1 MTALAI
7 LAVFAATAGWYF
19 WRDHRLN
26 TPSAQWPAMKTVLGL
41 KYEAD
46 PPRLGG
52 AWNGRKVAL
61 EAVDGAVVATAWL
74 NAETSLRVE
83 CGPKEL
89 VTKRAGMLV
98 PDAVEPAVIAFRE
111 KLLARC
117 SDKAAGLLVFDTTM
131 QQRLT
136 ELPVVDF
143 VGEQFR
149 VVWKVPV
156 VRDPNETE
164 ALLGALCAIADGLE
178 SFPKPGA
185 MPNAQAKR
193 P

>member
-1 MTALAI
+1 MTALLI
-7 LAVFAATAGWYF
+7 LVAFTLPLGWYF
-19 WRDHRLN
+19 WREHKLN
-26 TPSAQWPAMKTVLGL
+26 TPSLQWPVLKGILGL
-41 KYEAD
+41 AYEAN

-52 AWNGRKVAL
+52 DWNGRKVAL
-61 EAVDGAVVATAWL
+61 ESLDAGVTVTAWL
-74 NAETSLRVE
+74 NAETRLRVE

-89 VTKRAGMLV
+89 VTQRAGMLV
-98 PDAVEPAVIAFRE
+98 PDAVEPVDSGFRD

-117 SDKAAGLLVFDTTM
+117 SDKAAGALVFDATM
-131 QQRLT
+131 QQRLLD
-136 ELPVVDF
+136 LPAVDF
-143 VGEQFR
+143 VGEQYR

-156 VRDPNETE
+156 VNNPNQAE

>member
-1 MTALAI
+1 MSPILVLLAFALP
-7 LAVFAATAGWYF
+7 AAWYF
-19 WRDHRLN
+19 WRDHKLN
-26 TPSAQWPAMKTVLGL
+26 TPSMQWPAIKTVLGL
-41 KYEAD
+41 AYEAD

-52 AWNGRKVAL
+52 AWNGRKVAI
-61 EAVDGAVVATAWL
+61 EAVEGAVVVTAWL

-83 CGPKEL
+83 CGPREL
-89 VTKRAGMLV
+89 VTARAGMLV
-98 PDAVEPAVIAFRE
+98 PDAVEPALASFRD

-117 SDKAAGLLVFDTTM
+117 SDKSAGTLVFDATM
-131 QQRLT
+131 QKRLAD
-136 ELPVVDF
+136 LYAVDF

-156 VRDPNETE
+156 VREPNETE

-178 SFPKPGA
+178 SFPKSGA

-193 P
+193 S

>member
-1 MTALAI
+1 MTLLLIFAGFAI
-7 LAVFAATAGWYF
+7 PAAWYF
-19 WRDHRLN
+19 WRDHKLN
-26 TPSAQWPAMKTVLGL
+26 TPSMQWPAMKTVLGL
-41 KYEAD
+41 EYEAD

-52 AWNGRKVAL
+52 SWNGRKVAIQTEGGVIL
-61 EAVDGAVVATAWL
+61 VTAWL

-83 CGPKEL
+83 CGATDL

-98 PDAVEPAVIAFRE
+98 PDAVEPAVTAFRD

-117 SDKAAGLLVFDTTM
+117 SDKAAGPLVFDATM
-131 QQRLT
+131 QQRLAN
-136 ELPVVDF
+136 LPAVDF
-143 VGEQFR
+143 IGEQFR
-149 VVWKVPV
+149 VVWTVPY
-156 VRDPNETE
+156 VRDVNETE

-193 P
+193 S

>member
-1 MTALAI
+1 MTMLMI
-7 LAVFAATAGWYF
+7 LAAFALPAGWFF
-19 WRDHRLN
+19 WRDHKIN
-26 TPSAQWPAMKTVLGL
+26 TPSLQWPAMKGVLGL
-41 KYEAD
+41 EYEAD

-52 AWNGRKVAL
+52 TWNGRKVAI
-61 EAVDGAVVATAWL
+61 ETVEGGVTVSAWL

-83 CGPKEL
+83 CGPKDL
-89 VTKRAGMLV
+89 VAKRAGMVV
-98 PDAVEPAVIAFRE
+98 PDALEPAVTSFRE

-117 SDKAAGLLVFDTTM
+117 SDKNAGPIVFDATM
-131 QQRLT
+131 QQRLA
-136 ELPVVDF
+136 ELPAVDF

-156 VRDPNETE
+156 VRDLNETE

-178 SFPKPGA
+178 SFPKSGA

-193 P
+193 S